1 MRYLTRALCLV
12 VPMSLMAVVAVTA
25 SATETLWSIGQKD
38 GSYVE
43 FAVAG
48 SHADYSAKFPQDAAF
63 LVGRSDPAQKWPFIH
78 PGPNDPWAGSKS
90 HTFQIDFK
98 LRRVPSTAC
107 RLSIYAVDTHSL
119 GAPVL
124 EVRVNDGAPIR
135 MVFPTGAGDSSLK
148 APRAGRNSSRCIAI
162 PQSDFRAGKN
172 SISLTSVDGSWLLYD
187 AVVLETLDDAGV
199 NIASFDAACTPFF
212 REIDGQLQQA
222 VRVNVDNI
230 GLEGDGELALA
241 DGGSA
246 ERVSIQ
252 QSGNT
257 LYLLV
262 PPFEKAEKKRTVLKA
277 GGKTFETEFDA
288 VPARRWT
295 IFVAPSAHT
304 DIGYT
309 DLQEKIFLRHN
320 DNNREALAA
329 CEAEPEFAWNLEV
342 FAQLDWFRRE
352 SDRIFEHL
360 EFQIR
365 KGRIGL
371 TGLYLNMLTGLCNGE
386 EMVRVLEP
394 AQDFARM
401 RRGSVLTAT
410 LTDVPTAVGTL
421 PMLLKQAGIRYFA
434 EGINDDRGP
443 VWFHSDKRMF
453 QSPFWWE
460 ALDGSRV
467 LAIFTKSY
475 GQAHVIGLRADV
487 PTLEDRLP
495 GWIAKID
502 RPDYP
507 CDAIYGNGAFWDN
520 EAVTP
525 HFVQVAKE
533 WNARWAFPRIIIS
546 RPHQFFQYVENKFG
560 KDLPVFRGDM
570 GVYWEDGA
578 GSSALETGIARR
590 AKPVLARAELWH
602 TLAAAH
608 RPGWVYPKDNIDE
621 AWKNVIYYD
630 EHTWGAAGSISQ
642 PQGEQ
647 TVKQWEYKA
656 AYARQAGE
664 RAVPLADGPEERGPF
679 RALVGETRGE
689 EKGAHHVTA
698 CNEMG
703 WKRDMLMGVDTAVP
717 DMIVKDSVTGTEVEA
732 QEAGGRTLFLAKNV
746 PSAGYRTYVM
756 VPGKRGVASP
766 PLLKPGA
773 DPYTWE
779 SPRFRF
785 RIDAATGALASVQ
798 DVRTGREWVDASS
811 GYGINQFLYVLGGNG
826 TSLVHPGA
834 PAAPALEPI
843 THTKAEVTL
852 VDNGPLTAILRVV
865 RTGDKVVSGVKTPS
879 VETQYIIRYD
889 GRIDIDNKVIKD
901 PVLEKE
907 AGYFAFPVKLDAPDR
922 ARVLF
927 ELPYGIVEADR
938 EQPAGACR
946 EWYAANTFAAV
957 ADDRIA
963 AYLATRESPLFTVG
977 NMVRGAWPAK
987 VENNRGTIFAY
998 VFNNYWHTNYKASQG
1013 GEIPFSFSLRLDE
1026 SRFDPVAATRFGWER
1041 FASETTLCD
1050 RYKLNTTFRP
1060 FQGSFVEMKDGPVL
1074 LSEFRQ
1080 RDGRI
1085 LARFYNPSYKDASTW
1100 LRLPGLRIAY
1110 AEKTDLVGRPEK
1122 TLSVRGNEIGVDV
1135 RARSIATVMLD
1146 AHP

>member
-1 MRYLTRALCLV
+1 MQDLTRALCVIVLI
-12 VPMSLMAVVAVTA
+12 SLMAAVAATA

-38 GSYVE
+38 GSYIE
-43 FAVAG
+43 FAIAG
-48 SHADYSAKFPQDAAF
+48 DHSAYPAKFAQDAA
-63 LVGRSDPAQKWPFIH
+63 LVIGRSDPAKTWPFIH

-98 LRRVPSTAC
+98 MKRLPTTPC

-124 EVRVNDGAPIR
+124 EVRVNGAAPIR
-135 MVFPTGAGDSSLK
+135 MAFPTGAGDTSLK

-162 PQSDFRAGKN
+162 PQSSFRAGKN
-172 SISLTSVDGSWLLYD
+172 SISLTSVEGSWLLYD

-199 NIASFDAACTPFF
+199 NVASVAAACTPFF
-212 REIDGQLQQA
+212 REIDGKPQQA
-222 VRVNVDNI
+222 VRVNVDNL
-230 GLEGDGELALA
+230 GLEGAGELALA
-241 DGGSA
+241 DGGPSQEVDIKQSA
-246 ERVSIQ
+246 
-252 QSGNT
+252 NT
-257 LYLLV
+257 FYLLV
-262 PPFEKAEKKRTVLKA
+262 PPFEKPEKKRVVLKA
-277 GGKTFETEFDA
+277 GGETFEAEFDA
-288 VPARRWT
+288 APARRWT
-295 IFVAPSAHT
+295 IYVAPSAHT

-329 CEAEPEFAWNLEV
+329 CDTEPEFKWNLEV
-342 FAQLDWFRRE
+342 FSQLDWFRRE
-352 SDRIFEHL
+352 SDRTFGQL
-360 EFQIR
+360 DQRIR
-365 KGRIGL
+365 EGRIGL

-386 EMVRVLEP
+386 EMIRVLEP
-394 AQDFARM
+394 AQDFARV
-401 RRGSVLTAT
+401 RNLSVLTAT

-421 PMLLKQAGIRYFA
+421 PMLLKHAGVRYFV

-467 LAIFTKSY
+467 LTVFTRSY

-507 CDAIYGNGAFWDN
+507 GDAIYGNGAFWDN

-525 HFVQVAKE
+525 QFVQIAKE
-533 WNARWAFPRIIIS
+533 WNAKWAFPRILIT
-546 RPHQFFQYVENKFG
+546 RTDEFFHYVEERFG
-560 KDLPVFRGDM
+560 KELPVFRGDM

-578 GSSALETGIARR
+578 GSSALETGLARR
-590 AKPVLARAELWH
+590 AKPLLARAELWN

-608 RPGWVYPKDNIDE
+608 RPGWAYPKDGINE

-642 PQGEQ
+642 PEGEQ
-647 TVKQWEYKA
+647 TVKQWAYKA
-656 AYARQAGE
+656 AYATEGTEKATQAESMMKG
-664 RAVPLADGPEERGPF
+664 AIKTLA
-679 RALVGETRGE
+679 GETRGVAE
-689 EKGAHHVTA
+689 GTHAVTV
-698 CNEMG
+698 CNEMA
-703 WKRDMLMGVDTAVP
+703 WLRDMLVGFEKPLPDAV
-717 DMIVKDSVTGTEVEA
+717 VKDAATGAQVQVQEV
-732 QEAGGRTLFLAKNV
+732 GGRTAFLAKNV
-746 PSAGYRTYVM
+746 PSAGYRTYV
-756 VPGKRGVASP
+756 VEPGKRGGAAP

-779 SPRFRF
+779 SARLRL
-785 RIDAATGALASVQ
+785 RIDDKTGALASVQ

-826 TSLVHPGA
+826 TSLIHPGA
-834 PAAPALEPI
+834 PAAPPLEPI

-865 RTGDKVVSGVKTPS
+865 RTGDKVVSGVKTPT
-879 VETQYIIRYD
+879 VETQYLVRYD

-907 AGYFAFPVKLDAPDR
+907 AGYFAFPIKLDAPDHAR
-922 ARVLF
+922 ALF
-927 ELPYGIVEADR
+927 ELPYGIVEADH
-938 EQPAGACR
+938 EQPEGACR

-957 ADDRIA
+957 ADERIT
-963 AYLATRESPLFTVG
+963 AYVATREAPLFTVG
-977 NMVRGAWPAK
+977 NMVRGVWPAK

-1013 GEIPFSFSLRLDE
+1013 GTIPFSFSLRLDE
-1026 SRFDPVAATRFGWER
+1026 APFDPVAATRFGWER
-1041 FASETTLCD
+1041 FASETALCD
-1050 RYKLNTTFRP
+1050 TSKLDTTFGPLRR
-1060 FQGSFVEMKDGPVL
+1060 SYVEVKDGPVL

-1122 TLSVRGNEIGVDV
+1122 TLPVTGNRIGVDV
-1135 RARSIATVMLD
+1135 RARSIATVVLD